1 MMILRN
7 IPINSRNVQIKLK
20 DPVLPMI
27 LSGLT
32 MNFMLYEK
40 DYGLNRKALL
50 SFQPSNESCE
60 VIDLTQTKNL
70 PKSN

>member
-1 MMILRN
+1 MNASFLPLIYGAN
-7 IPINSRNVQIKLK
+7 GIGEVK

-40 DYGLNRKALL
+40 DYGLAIARLHCHFNLPMNVVKL
-50 SFQPSNESCE
+50 SF
-60 VIDLTQTKNL
+60 
-70 PKSN
+70 